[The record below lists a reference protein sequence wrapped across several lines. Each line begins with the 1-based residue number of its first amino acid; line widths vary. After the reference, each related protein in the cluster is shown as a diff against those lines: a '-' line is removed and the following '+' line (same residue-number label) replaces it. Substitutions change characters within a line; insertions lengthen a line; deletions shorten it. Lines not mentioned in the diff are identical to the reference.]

1 MVLETIVFIL
11 IVNFVG
17 YILVMCF
24 RVIMDVMKLVDLGVR
39 DFLIY

>member
-1 MVLETIVFIL
+1 MVLEIIVFIL